1 MPFVDYSYLKEPFFD
16 IKIGPPNAK
25 PSDMK
30 PLPFQVR
37 RSFKSFE
44 YNEVRDGGQNSS
56 SVVTLFAYDID
67 YPGSILDIKMSTEGE
82 VIFATP
88 QTLSNT
94 PQQNKQ
100 PDAVISDSLKSEEL
114 KAIESKRIKELDNQ
128 KKSIK
133 TRFLFQE
140 NNTIEITWGYRNYG
154 GVHELSPRTVR
165 AKILQVTYKAGE
177 SEAPMLE
184 IRATDFG
191 SGEMS
196 KIYPEEGISFTRGKV
211 KELIS
216 GVRSFLDPTDR
227 KDTEHA
233 RIDDVFQAIAVS
245 RLENAGVNIRLT
257 ESELKLDL
265 SHKLS
270 NRVWPISMNLHTFL
284 KRLAENIY
292 AQYFITTAIIDG
304 QYKTILNLISRKY
317 YEEFFRFHFMWK
329 SGIGNPNPEVQ
340 TSSVVFNTVKS
351 YNMAIF
357 PAGGDGASSKGVSS
371 EAKQKVGNT
380 TDVQIEFEAP
390 LGVEQ
395 KTLSIPKPDAEKFV
409 SKDPQIAKL
418 NNSVGVSK
426 YSDSND
432 KNDHVTNSE
441 PTAMRM
447 NNGLRLDFNTI
458 GIPQLF
464 PTVIKF
470 SNIGIR
476 YSGLYSILSVVHKI
490 DADDGYTCACS
501 GQSGI
506 VNGGGSAL
514 GGQQGTK
521 TKSKAEQ
528 FASLDF
534 KADLDKIAKDLSL
547 NDLVD
552 IKGE

>member
-1 MPFVDYSYLKEPFFD
+1 MPFVDFSYLKEPFFD
-16 IKIGPPNAK
+16 IKVGPPNAK

-30 PLPFQVR
+30 LLPFEVSR
-37 RSFKSFE
+37 LFKSFE

-67 YPGSILDIKMSTEGE
+67 YPGSILDIKMSSEGE
-82 VIFATP
+82 IIYVTP

-94 PQQNKQ
+94 SQQNNAS
-100 PDAVISDSLKSEEL
+100 DTVISDDLKSDEL
-114 KAIESKRIKELDNQ
+114 KTIEAQRIKELDNQ

-154 GVHELSPRTVR
+154 DIHELSPRTVR

-196 KIYPEEGISFTRGKV
+196 KIYPEEGLCFTRKKV

-216 GVRSFLDPTDR
+216 GKKNFLDTTDR

-233 RIDDVFQAIAVS
+233 RIDDVFQAIAAT
-245 RLENAGVNIRLT
+245 RLPNADVNIRLT
-257 ESELKLDL
+257 DSELKLDI

-270 NRVWPISMNLHTFL
+270 NRTWPISMNLHTFL
-284 KRLAENIY
+284 KRLAETVY

-317 YEEFFRFHFMWK
+317 YEEFYRFHFMWK

-340 TSSVVFNTVKS
+340 NNSFIFNTVKN

-357 PAGGDGASSKGVSS
+357 PGGGDGASSKGVSS

-380 TDVQIEFEAP
+380 TDVQIQFEAP

-395 KTLSIPKPDAEKFV
+395 RVLSIPKPDAEKFV
-409 SKDPQIAKL
+409 AKDPEIAKA
-418 NNSVGVSK
+418 NKSVGVSK

-441 PTAMRM
+441 PTANRL
-447 NNGLRLDFNTI
+447 NNGLRLDFSTI

-464 PTVIKF
+464 PTVVKF

-490 DADDGYTCACS
+490 DSEDGYTCACS
-501 GQSGI
+501 GQSGL
-506 VNGGGSAL
+506 VHGGGSTL

-528 FASLDF
+528 FASLKF
-534 KADLDKIAKDLSL
+534 KSELDKISKDLSL